1 MFIWATLL
9 AWPVLGER
17 PTPRSIM
24 ALVLG
29 VAGVVVLI
37 AAPSA
42 DPTPNKLPGTGL
54 ALAAAIL
61 FGYGA
66 VTARRPL
73 PLPPLVLTAWQV
85 ALGCLPMVLLS
96 VMLEYPQVT
105 RLSLPAGLGLAYMT
119 IGPMA
124 ACYLTWFAALRC
136 LPTSVAATGML
147 SVPIVGTLAAVPLLG
162 ETLGAR
168 QILAFALTLTG
179 VGLALRQRAKPR

>member
-1 MFIWATLL
+1 MFIWATLR

-29 VAGVVVLI
+29 VASVVVLM
-37 AAPSA
+37 APSA
-42 DPTPNKLPGTGL
+42 GPTPNKLPGIGL

-147 SVPIVGTLAAVPLLG
+147 LVPIVGTLAAVPLLG